1 MKRLIFTRVVI
12 VDMEPVWRHYC
23 LVTHSFFF
31 FEQTLYPELCFTE
44 KIESSRI
51 SRTWEEYSLPRDQ
64 HVQYTK
70 AIYMYFWESWVAQC
84 AGTKAMA
91 GKNHKDRKQ
100 EGWKGPYNVGP
111 RKSRQARK
119 SRINPRGTSN
129 HQTGFVLLSFPL
141 TVEWYDQLCILKFLL
156 RSQDEGWFSGN
167 RTQDKENS

>member
-12 VDMEPVWRHYC
+12 VDMELVWRHYC

-31 FEQTLYPELCFTE
+31 WTNTIPWTVLHRENWVEQE
-44 KIESSRI
+44 KQDLRGIFS
-51 SRTWEEYSLPRDQ
+51 PRDQ

-70 AIYMYFWESWVAQC
+70 AIYMYFWESWVVQC

-91 GKNHKDRKQ
+91 GKNHKDRTQ
-100 EGWKGPYNVGP
+100 EGWEGPYNVGP
-111 RKSRQARK
+111 RKSSQARK

-129 HQTGFVLLSFPL
+129 HQMGFVLLSFPL
-141 TVEWYDQLCILKFLL
+141 TVEGYNQLCILKFLL